1 MNAWRRASCI
11 VTGMEIGVFIPIGS
25 NGWLI
30 STTSPQY
37 KPSFELNK
45 QTTLNAERYGLDFV
59 LSMIKLRGFG
69 GKSEF
74 WDHNLDSFTLMAGL
88 AAVTSRIRLYATV
101 PTLAVP
107 PAIAARMCSTID
119 SISGGRFGLNVITG
133 WQRPEYSQM
142 GLWPGDEYFSN
153 RYRYATEYVR
163 VLRDLWETGVC
174 DLKGEFFTMNDCRL
188 SPRPKAD
195 MKIICAGQS
204 DAGLEFTAKHADYNF
219 CFAKGIN
226 TPLACADTVAR
237 TQSYAEQSGRK
248 VASYA
253 LTMVITGETD
263 AEAEAKWEL
272 YKEGADLEALAWL
285 VEQATAD
292 KNPTGDSNVR
302 HAIDPKSMV
311 NINIGLLLGSHA
323 KVARLLDEMATIP
336 GLAGVLLTFDE
347 FISGTEIFGERI
359 QPLMQC
365 RKHVP
370 PPAKAAA

>member
-1 MNAWRRASCI
+1 MD
-11 VTGMEIGVFIPIGS
+11 IGVFIPIGN

-30 STTSPQY
+30 STSSPQY
-37 KPSFELNK
+37 RPTFELNK
-45 QTTLNAERYGLDFV
+45 QIVQRAEHYGFDFA

-74 WDHNLDSFTLMAGL
+74 WDHNLESFTLMAGL

-142 GLWPGDEYFSN
+142 GLWPGDEYFAH

-174 DLKGEFFTMNDCRL
+174 DLQGEFFTMNDCRL

-237 TQSYAEQSGRK
+237 TQAFAGQSGRK

-292 KNPTGDSNVR
+292 KNSTGDSNVR

-347 FISGTEIFGERI
+347 FVGGTEIFGERI

-365 RKHVP
+365 RKHVTS
-370 PPAKAAA
+370 PAKAAA

>member
-1 MNAWRRASCI
+1 
-11 VTGMEIGVFIPIGS
+11 MEIGVFIPIGS

-37 KPSFELNK
+37 KPSFELNRRV
-45 QTTLNAERYGLDFV
+45 TLNAERYGLDFV

-107 PAIAARMCSTID
+107 PAIAARMASTID
-119 SISGGRFGLNVITG
+119 SISNGRFGLNVITG

-142 GLWPGDEYFSN
+142 GLWPGDEYFGH
-153 RYRYATEYVR
+153 RYRYAAEYVQI
-163 VLRDLWETGVC
+163 LRDLWERGAS
-174 DLKGEFFTMNDCRL
+174 DLKGDFFTMNDCKL

-204 DAGLEFTAKHADYNF
+204 DAGLEFTAKYADYNF

-226 TPLACADTVAR
+226 TPLACTDTVAR
-237 TQSYAEQSGRK
+237 MQSYAAGTGRK

-263 AEAEAKWEL
+263 AEAEAKWQL
-272 YKEGADLEALAWL
+272 YREGADLEALAWL

-292 KNPTGDSNVR
+292 KNPAGDSNVR

-323 KVARLLDEMATIP
+323 KVARMLDEMATIP

-365 RKHVP
+365 RRHVAP
-370 PPAKAAA
+370 LARSAA

>member
-1 MNAWRRASCI
+1 MD
-11 VTGMEIGVFIPIGS
+11 IGVFIPIGR
-25 NGWLI
+25 NGWI
-30 STTSPQY
+30 VSTTSPQY
-37 KPSFELNK
+37 NPSFELNK
-45 QTTLNAERYGLDFV
+45 QTTLNAERYGFDFA

-69 GKSEF
+69 GQSGF
-74 WDHNLDSFTLMAGL
+74 WDQNLESFTLMAGL

-107 PAIAARMCSTID
+107 PAIAARMGSTID

-133 WQRPEYSQM
+133 WQRPEYYQM
-142 GLWPGDEYFSN
+142 GLWPGDEYFSH

-163 VLRDLWETGVC
+163 VLRDLWDTGVC

-204 DAGLEFTAKHADYNF
+204 DAGLEFTARHADYNF

-237 TQSYAEQSGRK
+237 MQSYAGQTGRK

-263 AEAEAKWEL
+263 AEAEAKWEF

-311 NINIGLLLGSHA
+311 NINSGLLLGSYG
-323 KVARLLDEMATIP
+323 KVANLLDEMATIP
-336 GLAGVLLTFDE
+336 GLA
-347 FISGTEIFGERI
+347 
-359 QPLMQC
+359 
-365 RKHVP
+365 
-370 PPAKAAA
+370 

>member
-1 MNAWRRASCI
+1 
-11 VTGMEIGVFIPIGS
+11 
-25 NGWLI
+25 
-30 STTSPQY
+30 
-37 KPSFELNK
+37 
-45 QTTLNAERYGLDFV
+45 
-59 LSMIKLRGFG
+59 
-69 GKSEF
+69 
-74 WDHNLDSFTLMAGL
+74 
-88 AAVTSRIRLYATV
+88 
-101 PTLAVP
+101 
-107 PAIAARMCSTID
+107 ID
-119 SISGGRFGLNVITG
+119 SISNGRFGLNVITG

-142 GLWPGDEYFSN
+142 GLWPGDEYFGH
-153 RYRYATEYVR
+153 RYRYAAEYVQI
-163 VLRDLWETGVC
+163 LRDLWERGVS
-174 DLKGEFFTMNDCRL
+174 DLKGDFFTMNDCKL
-188 SPRPKAD
+188 SPRPQAD

-204 DAGLEFTAKHADYNF
+204 DAGLEFTAKYADYNF

-226 TPLACADTVAR
+226 TPLACTDTVAR
-237 TQSYAEQSGRK
+237 MQSYAAGTGRK

-272 YKEGADLEALAWL
+272 YRDGADLEALAWL

-323 KVARLLDEMATIP
+323 KVARMLDEMATIP

-359 QPLMQC
+359 QPLMAC
-365 RKHVP
+365 RRHVTP
-370 PPAKAAA
+370 LAKAAE

>member
-1 MNAWRRASCI
+1 
-11 VTGMEIGVFIPIGS
+11 MEIGVFIPIGS

-37 KPSFELNK
+37 KPSFELNR

-119 SISGGRFGLNVITG
+119 SISNGRFGLNVITG

-142 GLWPGDEYFSN
+142 GLWPGDAYFAH

-195 MKIICAGQS
+195 MKIICAGTS
-204 DAGLEFTAKHADYNF
+204 DAGLEFTARHADYNF

-226 TPLACADTVAR
+226 TPTACADTVAR
-237 TQSYAEQSGRK
+237 TQAYAAQTGRK

-347 FISGTEIFGERI
+347 FVGGAEIFGERI

-365 RKHVP
+365 RKHVTS
-370 PPAKAAA
+370 PAKAAA

>member
-1 MNAWRRASCI
+1 
-11 VTGMEIGVFIPIGS
+11 MEIGVFIPIGS

-74 WDHNLDSFTLMAGL
+74 WDHNLESFTLMAGL
-88 AAVTSRIRLYATV
+88 AAVTERIRLYATV

-142 GLWPGDEYFSN
+142 GLWPGDEYFAH
-153 RYRYATEYVR
+153 RYRYAAEYVQI
-163 VLRDLWETGVC
+163 LRDLWETGAS

-188 SPRPKAD
+188 SPRPQAN
-195 MKIICAGQS
+195 MKVICAGQS

-237 TQSYAEQSGRK
+237 MQSYADQTGRK

-263 AEAEAKWEL
+263 AEAEAKWEF

-302 HAIDPKSMV
+302 HAIDPRSMV
-311 NINIGLLLGSHA
+311 NINIGLMLGSYA
-323 KVARLLDEMATIP
+323 KVAYLLDEMATIP
-336 GLAGVLLTFDE
+336 GLAGALLTFDE
-347 FISGTEIFGERI
+347 FVTGTQVFGERI
-359 QPLMQC
+359 QPLMKS
-365 RKHVP
+365 RRHVNS
-370 PPAKAAA
+370 PAMAAE